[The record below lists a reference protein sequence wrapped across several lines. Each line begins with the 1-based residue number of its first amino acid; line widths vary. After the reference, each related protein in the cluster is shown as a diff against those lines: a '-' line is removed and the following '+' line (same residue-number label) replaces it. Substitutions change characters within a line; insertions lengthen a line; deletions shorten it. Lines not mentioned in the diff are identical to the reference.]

1 MLGVKQRECDS
12 WNIKSC
18 RAKIVYPGIEAGRKC
33 YLQGLRSVRKIADP
47 GFKNCVRIFQAGK
60 NLLFGH
66 VEKRLDY
73 KDKVNFMTSQPDQQ
87 AITINIL
94 TNISRSK
101 GNQVMKFD
109 KLIEYHMRNHTQRII
124 HEMRRRNYS
133 QSLS

>member
-18 RAKIVYPGIEAGRKC
+18 RAKIIYPGIEAGRKC

-73 KDKVNFMTSQPDQQ
+73 KYKVNFKIYDVTVGSTSNYNKHIDQY
-87 AITINIL
+87 L
-94 TNISRSK
+94 K
-101 GNQVMKFD
+101 K
-109 KLIEYHMRNHTQRII
+109 
-124 HEMRRRNYS
+124 
-133 QSLS
+133 